1 MDPILVLGGRCQL
14 VQSSAVAASSNS
26 APVVGGRCQLD
37 VQSALRSVHYIVV
50 YDVYA
55 ATQRYRSNA
64 TMVIS
69 KRGRHSTVT
78 PAAVEC
84 FVAVSFDLHAVE

>member
-1 MDPILVLGGRCQL
+1 MDPILVAGGRCQQL
-14 VQSSAVAASSNS
+14 VYIHISY
-26 APVVGGRCQLD
+26 
-37 VQSALRSVHYIVV
+37 SALRSVHYIVA
-50 YDVYA
+50 YVYA

-64 TMVIS
+64 TMVIR
-69 KRGRHSTVT
+69 KRGRHSTAT

>member
-1 MDPILVLGGRCQL
+1 MDPILVL
-14 VQSSAVAASSNS
+14 
-26 APVVGGRCQLD
+26 GGRCQLD

-50 YDVYA
+50 YVYA

-64 TMVIS
+64 TMVIR
-69 KRGRHSTVT
+69 KRGRHSTAT